1 MEYKEKIKSRTVQSW
16 ADDLQHKGYYSDN
29 IELYYFSISFS
40 IVCQVLT
47 IYSSFNFVYSFVQNY
62 YFTSFVLVLVE
73 VLKFVLFKS
82 IFKAYFINPKNVNL
96 LFLSIALLI
105 CALSIFASVTGAERI
120 GNDKTQLITI
130 ENAMRS
136 NALNVDNAFRSESET
151 LKNSISDIKKRN
163 TWQGNTYIVGKD
175 KAILERAEM
184 RLIQLSEDKR
194 NALSKIETDKRN
206 ELSKKENELSQN
218 GTRYKLA
225 FAFFDLFFIAL
236 TYYIWYFKSRSV
248 HEYKES
254 EQLDFSN
261 NVEVKPIFKIEEK
274 PKNELQKV
282 AKIGFKTE
290 NVLNVGNRICG
301 SCGKAFVYKTDHQKF
316 CSSVCRMSNFK
327 NKIK

>member
-1 MEYKEKIKSRTVQSW
+1 M
-16 ADDLQHKGYYSDN
+16 
-29 IELYYFSISFS
+29 
-40 IVCQVLT
+40 
-47 IYSSFNFVYSFVQNY
+47 
-62 YFTSFVLVLVE
+62 
-73 VLKFVLFKS
+73 
-82 IFKAYFINPKNVNL
+82 NL
-96 LFLSIALLI
+96 
-105 CALSIFASVTGAERI
+105 
-120 GNDKTQLITI
+120 
-130 ENAMRS
+130 
-136 NALNVDNAFRSESET
+136 
-151 LKNSISDIKKRN
+151 
-163 TWQGNTYIVGKD
+163 
-175 KAILERAEM
+175 
-184 RLIQLSEDKR
+184 
-194 NALSKIETDKRN
+194 
-206 ELSKKENELSQN
+206 N

-261 NVEVKPIFKIEEK
+261 NVEIKPVFKIEEK
-274 PKNELQKV
+274 PKNDLQKV

>member
-1 MEYKEKIKSRTVQSW
+1 MEYKEKIKSRNLQSW
-16 ADDLQHKGYYSDN
+16 AKELQPKGYYSDN
-29 IELYYFSISFS
+29 IELYYFSIAFS
-40 IVCQVLT
+40 IVCQILT
-47 IYSSFNFVYSFVQNY
+47 IYSSFNFVYGLVENY
-62 YFTSFVLVLVE
+62 YFTSFILVLVE
-73 VLKFVLFKS
+73 VTKFILFRL
-82 IFKAYFINPKNVNL
+82 IFEAYFINPKNVNL

-120 GNDKTQLITI
+120 GNDKTQLVKI
-130 ENAMRS
+130 ENEMRS
-136 NALNVDNAFRSESET
+136 NALSVDNAFRSESET
-151 LKNSISDIKKRN
+151 LKNSILDIKKRN
-163 TWQGNTYIVGKD
+163 TWKNNTYIVGKD

-194 NALSKIETDKRN
+194 NALSKIEMDKRN
-206 ELSKKENELSQN
+206 ELSKKESELNQN

-248 HEYKES
+248 HEFKES
-254 EQLDFSN
+254 ENLDFSN

-290 NVLNVGNRICG
+290 NVLNVGNRICV

>member
-1 MEYKEKIKSRTVQSW
+1 MEYREKIKSRTVQSW
-16 ADDLQHKGYYSDN
+16 ADDLQYKGYYSDN

-40 IVCQVLT
+40 IVCQILT

-105 CALSIFASVTGAERI
+105 CSLSIFASVTGAERI
-120 GNDKTQLITI
+120 GNDKTQLVII
-130 ENAMRS
+130 ENEMRS

-151 LKNSISDIKKRN
+151 LKNSILDIKKRN

-184 RLIQLSEDKR
+184 RLIQLSEEKR
-194 NALSKIETDKRN
+194 NALSKIETEKRN
-206 ELSKKENELSQN
+206 ELQKKESELNLN

-261 NVEVKPIFKIEEK
+261 NVEVKPVFKIEEK

>member
-1 MEYKEKIKSRTVQSW
+1 MEYKEKIKSRTVQGW
-16 ADDLQHKGYYSDN
+16 ADDLSEKGYYLN
-29 IELYYFSISFS
+29 NLELYYFSIVFS
-40 IVCQVLT
+40 VVCQILT
-47 IYSSFNFVYSFVQNY
+47 IYSSFNFVFSFVKSY

-105 CALSIFASVTGAERI
+105 CALSIFASVTGAEQI

-163 TWQGNTYIVGKD
+163 TWENQTYIVGKD

-184 RLIQLSEDKR
+184 RLLQLSEDKR

-206 ELSKKENELSQN
+206 ALSKKESELINN

-236 TYYIWYFKSRSV
+236 TYYIWYFKSRAV
-248 HEYKES
+248 HEYNELDK
-254 EQLDFSN
+254 LDFSN
-261 NVEVKPIFKIEEK
+261 NTEIKPVFKIEEK
-274 PKNELQKV
+274 PKNDFQKV

-290 NVLNVGNRICG
+290 NILNVGNRICG
-301 SCGKAFVYKTDHQKF
+301 SCGKAFVYKTAHQTS
-316 CSSVCRMSNFK
+316 CSTACRMSKFK
-327 NKIK
+327 SKMK